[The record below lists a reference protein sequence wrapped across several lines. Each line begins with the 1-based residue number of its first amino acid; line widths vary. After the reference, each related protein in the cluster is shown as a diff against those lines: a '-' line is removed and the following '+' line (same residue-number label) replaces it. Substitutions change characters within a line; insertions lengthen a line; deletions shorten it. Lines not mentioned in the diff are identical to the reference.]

1 MNNWLVIPDI
11 SLLPIRPE
19 HYRIKE
25 LMEKWTRVAPC
36 VVEGEPDAHNS
47 FFVAGNQQFCIS
59 SIADSSKEGA
69 SWLCWQFAKAL
80 EKVLDDQG
88 DNA

>member
-1 MNNWLVIPDI
+1 MSDLLVIPDI
-11 SLLPIRPE
+11 SHLPIMPE

-25 LMEKWTRVAPC
+25 LMEKWTRIAPV
-36 VVEGEPDAHNS
+36 VVEGEPDAHNA

-59 SIADSSKEGA
+59 IFAESTKEEA

-80 EKVLDDQG
+80 EKVLDD
-88 DNA
+88 